1 MAKASA
7 ANLIDTM
14 LEVARARCTGVIR
27 FERGPSKKQLV
38 LRSGLVVFA
47 EGNAQEEHLARV
59 LLKMDLLKRAQL
71 AEVAALMKKGK
82 STDEAIVA
90 ASKLDLAALES
101 GAREQ
106 AVMILSSVFAWGE
119 FETHFYPGDGLVRRR
134 IDLHLPLL
142 ELLVMAVRRAV
153 SDCLLPDSSRS
164 LQGVLS
170 PAAKG
175 RPDLMGLPLNGAEA
189 FALSLLQ
196 EKTPVESVLALLP
209 AEEAK
214 PQELIQRLLLLGL
227 VRVEEVEV
235 KPEAAAATASAA
247 LDSREHLEEM
257 LRKFEVANLYEILSV
272 ATDAS
277 EADIKQAYH
286 DLAKQYHPDRFQSEE
301 YSAEIRSLVEKV
313 FTYITGA
320 YSTLSDLAARVVYD
334 DTRLKK
340 ESQVEAT
347 LQARAAT
354 DAEQEKMADALFRA
368 GRLSLSQG
376 DFEKAVQEL
385 KECVWLRPDTAR
397 YQHFLGA
404 AQSEIP
410 RFRKEA
416 EQHLLRSLELDKTA
430 VDSRLAL
437 AKLYIKVE
445 LPRRAEIQLTEV
457 LAWDRTNAEALKL
470 LNSIAAEASGKGA
483 AASRFHLPLKR

>member
-7 ANLIDTM
+7 ANLIDTV
-14 LEVARARCTGVIR
+14 LEIAKARCTGVIR

-59 LLKMDLLKRAQL
+59 LWKMDLLKRAQL
-71 AEVAALMKKGK
+71 AEIAALMKKGK
-82 STDEAIVA
+82 STDEAIIAV
-90 ASKLDLAALES
+90 SKLDLATLES

-134 IDLHLPLL
+134 IDLRLPLL

-153 SDCLLPDSSRS
+153 SDRLPPDSPGSF
-164 LQGVLS
+164 QGVLS
-170 PAAKG
+170 PAAQG
-175 RPDLMGLPLNGAEA
+175 RPDLMSLPLNGAEA

-196 EKTPVESVLALLP
+196 EKTPVESVLTLLP
-209 AEEAK
+209 TEEAK
-214 PQELIQRLLLLGL
+214 PQELIRRLILLGL
-227 VRVEEVEV
+227 ARLEEVET
-235 KPEAAAATASAA
+235 KPEAAATGDSAA
-247 LDSREHLEEM
+247 VDSREHLEEM
-257 LRKFEVANLYEILSV
+257 LRKFEVANHYEILSV
-272 ATDAS
+272 ATDAT
-277 EADIKQAYH
+277 EAEIKQAYH

-301 YSAEIRSLVEKV
+301 CSAEIRGMVEKL

-385 KECVWLRPDTAR
+385 KECVWLHPETAR
-397 YQHFLGA
+397 YQHFLGV

-410 RFRKEA
+410 RLRKEA
-416 EQHLLRSLELDKTA
+416 EQHLLKSLELDKAA

-437 AKLYIKVE
+437 ARLYIKVE
-445 LPRRAEIQLTEV
+445 LPRRAEIQLNEV
-457 LAWDRTNAEALKL
+457 LAWDRTNTEALRL
-470 LNSIAAEASGKGA
+470 LDSIAAEASGRRPT
-483 AASRFHLPLKR
+483 ASRSPSLKK